1 MLRSPNPWRTFAGAE
16 ASRCPLR
23 LTRSSLAVMP
33 KKDFHAPLMS
43 TSPPLRS
50 TIGPV
55 QPRRISPAP
64 TRPQAV
70 GQPVPRAK
78 VQQTI
83 APGQPVPAGRQ
94 KDKFVPLPEEDE
106 EQSLPTPSL
115 FEDLPSHLELN
126 SKGRITFY
134 CIAENLDRNKLDEL
148 LKSVYPMTSIKSYP
162 DVFYVEYLKGDQY
175 NPGGDIF
182 FFDYGVVACWGLT
195 ESQEKTIV
203 HGIARQVVIQPLPDN
218 EVESDKFQ
226 FNYSAIE
233 KPHIQNDVVTL
244 HRRFAQDHKMKLAI
258 SYALAQSTK
267 LSVYEKRVVDIVLE
281 TKNLPESLAE
291 SGEINISGVEIAKLI
306 GKVFLQKSAVNLLS
320 SVLDTPEFFWHEPDS
335 FQALYT
341 RITEY
346 LELTTRVEVLNSRFS
361 VLQEMLDMLRDHEN
375 NHHNA
380 RLEWI
385 VIWLI
390 VVEVIVGVFELLG
403 LFGLVGK
410 DV

>member
-1 MLRSPNPWRTFAGAE
+1 
-16 ASRCPLR
+16 
-23 LTRSSLAVMP
+23 MP
-33 KKDFHAPLMS
+33 KKDFHVPLLS
-43 TSPPLRS
+43 TSPPLRP
-50 TIGPV
+50 TLGPV
-55 QPRRISPAP
+55 QARRTSPAP
-64 TRPQAV
+64 VRPPSG
-70 GQPVPRAK
+70 GQLLSRAK

-83 APGQPVPAGRQ
+83 APGQPIPSGRQ
-94 KDKFVPLPEEDE
+94 KDKFVPLPEEDDDE
-106 EQSLPTPSL
+106 EAVPQSSFL
-115 FEDLPSHLELN
+115 FEDLPPNYEPSEFN

-134 CIAENLDRNKLDEL
+134 CIAENLDRNKLDQL
-148 LKSVYPMTSIKSYP
+148 LKDVYGPDAVKSYP
-162 DVFYVEYLKGDQY
+162 DVFYVEYLKGDRY
-175 NPGGDIF
+175 NPGGDVF

-195 ESQEKTIV
+195 ESQEMTIV
-203 HGIARQVVIQPLPDN
+203 RGLASQCVEQPLPDK
-218 EVESDKFQ
+218 EIESDKFQ

-244 HRRFAQDHKMKLAI
+244 HRRFAQDRKMKLAI

-291 SGEINISGVEIAKLI
+291 TGEINISGMEIAKLI

-320 SVLDTPEFFWHEPDS
+320 CVLDTPEFFWHEPDS
-335 FQALYT
+335 LQALYT
-341 RITEY
+341 RIIEY
-346 LELTTRVEVLNSRFS
+346 LELPTRVEVLNSRFT

-390 VVEVIVGVFELLG
+390 LVEVVVGMFELLG
-403 LFGLVGK
+403 LFGVVGSNG
-410 DV
+410 